1 MQNIELYSLVE
12 PFMVKT
18 TFSRPLLVAD
28 SQAITTDDKT
38 DRQERTID
46 CW

>member
-18 TFSRPLLVAD
+18 TFSRPLVAD